1 MHDTMDGTPPD
12 DSAIPV
18 VTRADASTRNRRKRL
33 HRALRAVRKIHMY
46 VGLVLFPWV
55 VFFGLTGMLFNHPGV
70 GEQTSGRPLPKAELE
85 AAGIHAVAPAAVAES
100 IAAALRAQG
109 KSFRLDPSY
118 DSGFHGTTGV
128 ASSAPGVKLLTIVD
142 LERGRGVVLT
152 RPDHATADAPFAG
165 ELPLEQVQLET
176 LPATVT
182 GLLAGKGITSSEP
195 YLAMAQVLRFRLLDD
210 AGRPW
215 NATYDLGSGRL
226 DGRPTD
232 SPPPLSLHDLLG
244 AMHKTH
250 HFPARVGPTLFW
262 VLFADLTAL
271 ALVIW
276 ALTGIVMWVQIKKS
290 RALGVVAVSVGVLL
304 ATVIMLWTDAELRFG
319 HVRPSEPG
327 DRRPTGP

>member
-1 MHDTMDGTPPD
+1 MTDRDDT
-12 DSAIPV
+12 AVPV
-18 VTRADASTRNRRKRL
+18 VTRADAGERIRRKRL
-33 HRALRAVRKIHMY
+33 QRVLRAVRKIHMY
-46 VGLVLFPWV
+46 FGLVLFPWV

-70 GEQTSGRPLPKAELE
+70 GEETAGRPLPIAELE
-85 AAGIHAVAPAAVAES
+85 AAGIHAIAPAEVAES
-100 IAAALRAQG
+100 IAATLRAQG

-118 DSGFHGTTGV
+118 QSGFHGTTGF
-128 ASSAPGVKLLTIVD
+128 ATGAPGTKILTIVD

-152 RPDHATADAPFAG
+152 RPDHTTPDAPFAG
-165 ELPLEQVQLET
+165 DVPLANVQLAALAPKVT
-176 LPATVT
+176 ALLAARGVT
-182 GLLAGKGITSSEP
+182 GIAHEP

-244 AMHKTH
+244 TMHKTH
-250 HFPARVGPTLFW
+250 HFPAKVGPTLFW

-271 ALVIW
+271 ALVVW

-304 ATVIMLWTDAELRFG
+304 ATVIMLWTDSELRFG

-327 DRRPTGP
+327 DRRPAAP